1 MPNLYLK
8 VAPLQNPERYRSLA
22 RALTELCVRV
32 LLQPAERVVVLIDDW
47 PAARWYVGGEA
58 TERPTAQLD
67 LTVAPGA
74 TTPAQRADFIE
85 QAFQVLQRQLAQGG
99 PLERLSHVL
108 VHEQPVAHFEAVDAT
123 QAQRWRV
130 PPATALT

>member
-1 MPNLYLK
+1 MPNLHLK

-22 RALTELCVRV
+22 RALTELCARV
-32 LLQPAERVVVLIDDW
+32 LLQPAERVVVLIDDL

-67 LTVAPGA
+67 LLLAPGV

-99 PLERLSHVL
+99 PLERMSHVL
-108 VHEQPVAHFEAVDAT
+108 VHEQPVAHWEAADAPR
-123 QAQRWRV
+123 AERSR
-130 PPATALT
+130 ATAASALT